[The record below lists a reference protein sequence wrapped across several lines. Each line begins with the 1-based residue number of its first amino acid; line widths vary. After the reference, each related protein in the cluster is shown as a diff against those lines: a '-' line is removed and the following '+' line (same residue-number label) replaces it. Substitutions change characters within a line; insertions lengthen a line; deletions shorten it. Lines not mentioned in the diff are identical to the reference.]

1 MNVVRFDPF
10 RELDRLAGGPR
21 FSGPR
26 PGLAMDAYRRDGELV
41 LKFDLPG
48 VDPESVDV
56 TVDKNVLTVSAERHS
71 SHQEGDKVIVTER
84 RSGSYVRKL
93 RLGEDLDVEHV
104 SARSEGGV
112 LTITIPVIDE
122 VPARRISIESGS
134 PAMPEEGEAH
144 QAA

>member
-10 RELDRLAGGPR
+10 RGLDRLAAGPV
-21 FSGPR
+21 FGAPR
-26 PGLAMDAYRRDGELV
+26 PGLAMDAYRREGELV

-48 VDPESVDV
+48 IDPESVDV

-71 SHQEGDKVIVTER
+71 SHEEGDKVIVSER
-84 RSGSYVRKL
+84 RSGRYVRTL
-93 RLGEDLDVEHV
+93 RLGEDLDVDHV

-112 LTITIPVIDE
+112 LTITIPVAE
-122 VPARRISIESGS
+122 QEQARRIPIESGS
-134 PAMPEEGEAH
+134 PVGADEGEAH